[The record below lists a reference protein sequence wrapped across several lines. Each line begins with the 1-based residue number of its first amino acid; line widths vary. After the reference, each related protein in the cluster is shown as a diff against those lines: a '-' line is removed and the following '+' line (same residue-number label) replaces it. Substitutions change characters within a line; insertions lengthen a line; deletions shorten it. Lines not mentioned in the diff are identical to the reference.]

1 MAPCSLWS
9 FTGEEEPL
17 PKRYTDYTSYRKPEP
32 SCLPILQMK
41 KWRPTQERGQPKIC
55 WGRVRFYT
63 VPLEEAH
70 YRDILG
76 REQKK
81 WRKMLFLSL
90 SPTASEKRGRVHG
103 DTVVPGHSRREGCER
118 GKRVVSL
125 LRWLVSCSNPG
136 PTYHLPPALNWGP
149 Q

>member
-1 MAPCSLWS
+1 M
-9 FTGEEEPL
+9 
-17 PKRYTDYTSYRKPEP
+17 PKRYTDYISYRKPER

-55 WGRVRFYT
+55 WGGVRFYT

-81 WRKMLFLSL
+81 WRQTLFLSL
-90 SPTASEKRGRVHG
+90 SPTASEKRGPVHG

-125 LRWLVSCSNPG
+125 LLWLVSCSNPG
-136 PTYHLPPALNWGP
+136 PTSYHLPPALNWGP

>member
-1 MAPCSLWS
+1 
-9 FTGEEEPL
+9 
-17 PKRYTDYTSYRKPEP
+17 
-32 SCLPILQMK
+32 MK

-118 GKRVVSL
+118 GKRVVNSASV
-125 LRWLVSCSNPG
+125 VSFLFKPR
-136 PTYHLPPALNWGP
+136 PYLPFATCTELGASVTSATKDA
-149 Q
+149 QSDRVAGED